1 MATEKNPF
9 EQIPQEIKNVIQ
21 IPNKVEDTDATFEV
35 EPDGGVVVDF
45 TQTTIEMEAEEPTKE
60 WYGNLDEGIID
71 VIKTKV
77 KSVFNKVVD
86 KAKSYIQAGV
96 DKMLKFLGMIPDVS
110 VKRFIKF

>member
-60 WYGNLDEGIID
+60 WYGNL
-71 VIKTKV
+71 
-77 KSVFNKVVD
+77 VD
-86 KAKSYIQAGV
+86 TLNEEELQ
-96 DKMLKFLGMIPDVS
+96 
-110 VKRFIKF
+110 